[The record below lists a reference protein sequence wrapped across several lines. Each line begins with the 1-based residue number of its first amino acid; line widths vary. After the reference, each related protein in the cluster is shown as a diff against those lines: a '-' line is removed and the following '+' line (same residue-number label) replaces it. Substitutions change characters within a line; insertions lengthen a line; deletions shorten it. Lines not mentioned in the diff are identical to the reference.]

1 MNGLRGG
8 LMATIEIKKVSK
20 SFPDPMT
27 LLPKKPLLL
36 AGSKKAQIDNL
47 SMTIEDGK
55 TVVILGP
62 SGCGKTTLL
71 KIIAGLLPPDKGSV
85 TFDGVPI
92 EEIPMRE
99 RRIGMVF
106 QNYALYPNFSAKKN
120 MLTWFLFK
128 RGQKNLDLDDEAQA
142 KLEKTAKLLDVSIE
156 HLYNRMPRQLS
167 GGEKQ
172 RVALGRC
179 ITRTPALFL
188 MDEPFSNLDQ
198 ILRQKYREHLKLL
211 LREFA
216 ITTVYVTH
224 DQHEALLLADR
235 IAVMNA
241 GVIEQFGTFE
251 ELYTNPASLFVA
263 TFLNPLHGVPALNTL
278 PGELLD
284 GGVSGVIS
292 GFRPQNILVDRN
304 LSAYPNTAN
313 IMLAEKS
320 PFSDDLVLT
329 LNFKGESVCAVV
341 SGHDSFERGDE
352 VSFKIKE
359 QFQFDATSGENIN
372 RRTV

>member
-1 MNGLRGG
+1 
-8 LMATIEIKKVSK
+8 
-20 SFPDPMT
+20 MT
-27 LLPKKPLLL
+27 LLPRAKLP
-36 AGSKKAQIDNL
+36 GSPKRVQIDNL
-47 SMTIEDGK
+47 TLTIEDGK
-55 TVVILGP
+55 TMVILGP

-71 KIIAGLLPPDKGSV
+71 RLIAGLIPPDKGFI
-85 TFDGVPI
+85 TYDDVPL
-92 EEIPMRE
+92 EEIPIRE

-106 QNYALYPNFSAKKN
+106 QNYALYPNFTAKKN

-128 RGQKNLDLDDEAQA
+128 KGEKKLEVDEEARD

-211 LREFA
+211 LREFS

-224 DQHEALLLADR
+224 DQHEALLLADK
-235 IAVMNA
+235 IAIMNS
-241 GVIEQFGTFE
+241 GIIEQCGTFE
-251 ELYTNPASLFVA
+251 ELYKNPASVFVA
-263 TFLNPLHGVPALNTL
+263 SFLNPLHGVTAVNII
-278 PGELLD
+278 PGER
-284 GGVSGVIS
+284 VSPDKAGTLI
-292 GFRPQNILVDRN
+292 GFRPQNV
-304 LSAYPNTAN
+304 N
-313 IMLAEKS
+313 IDKDAAAHPLKAIVTLAEKS

-329 LNFKGESVCAVV
+329 LDFSGDSLTAVV
-341 SGHDSFERGDE
+341 TGHNAFSRGDS
-352 VSFKIKE
+352 VSFAPAKT
-359 QFQFDATSGENIN
+359 FVFDARTKKRVESSGV
-372 RRTV
+372 R